1 VQQRLFSVGRDRRCF
16 EYDVRDARYHAAMP
30 VLREFIIEMEAKPTC
45 CIWYPQIDTR
55 EDILLTT
62 NDEYKIK
69 LWNPT
74 TMTARRTCLGPTYGG
89 EITKLKQVDVI
100 NGEKFLCYATEEK
113 VIGLIKLPL
122 DGNPHNTMGLI
133 SHPKELTDICTT
145 VDGKWVFTC
154 GGEDLAVNM
163 WNVDVAP
170 INQAI
175 AMGGQG
181 IDPFVNLIE
190 GGLEGQTYQD
200 MKDFFY
206 YAMIKAQV
214 EDTTKTRKLNQ
225 HVPVEQLPN
234 LMRAMGYY
242 PTEHEIKCMID
253 EVRQCAM
260 SNEGRT
266 TTHVNLDTFVK
277 LFVNHRPVYGIG
289 KNNIE
294 EAFRILTDSKMAE
307 GNIMTREDLITCLT
321 SEGEDGGMK
330 I

>member
-1 VQQRLFSVGRDRRCF
+1 
-16 EYDVRDARYHAAMP
+16 
-30 VLREFIIEMEAKPTC
+30 
-45 CIWYPQIDTR
+45 
-55 EDILLTT
+55 
-62 NDEYKIK
+62 
-69 LWNPT
+69 
-74 TMTARRTCLGPTYGG
+74 
-89 EITKLKQVDVI
+89 
-100 NGEKFLCYATEEK
+100 
-113 VIGLIKLPL
+113 
-122 DGNPHNTMGLI
+122 
-133 SHPKELTDICTT
+133 
-145 VDGKWVFTC
+145 
-154 GGEDLAVNM
+154 
-163 WNVDVAP
+163 
-170 INQAI
+170 
-175 AMGGQG
+175 MGGQG

-225 HVPVEQLPN
+225 HVPVEQLTN

-242 PTEHEIKCMID
+242 PTEHESKCMID

-294 EAFRILTDSKMAE
+294 EAFKILSDSKMAE
-307 GNIMTREDLITCLT
+307 GNTMSRDDLIACIT
-321 SEGEDGGMK
+321 SEGEEGGMK